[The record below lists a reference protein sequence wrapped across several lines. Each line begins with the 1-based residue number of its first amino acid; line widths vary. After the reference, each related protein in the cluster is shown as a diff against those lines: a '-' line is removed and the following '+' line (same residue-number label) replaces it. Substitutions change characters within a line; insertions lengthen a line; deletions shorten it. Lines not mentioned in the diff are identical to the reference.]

1 MTSKRPCGYIFAVS
15 KISSHM
21 HEFFNFFMKWLK
33 SKTQNWVKSEIGN
46 DTRIMCHS
54 QEICVL
60 KMHYIYIRV
69 MKMGAETRC
78 PQLGNFYTLCMPT
91 GWMGRGKY

>member
-1 MTSKRPCGYIFAVS
+1 MTSKQPCSYIFAVS
-15 KISSHM
+15 KIPSHM
-21 HEFFNFFMKWLK
+21 HDFFNFFMESLK
-33 SKTQNWVKSEIGN
+33 SKTRNWVKSEIGN

-69 MKMGAETRC
+69 MEMGIGTRW
-78 PQLGNFYTLCMPT
+78 PQLGNFYTLCIPT